1 MRRPDEVLAPVALR
15 HQHSPTLPGAATLA
29 GPRRACPAP
38 GASGRWAVL
47 HAGQNKFYPVV
58 HLDDA
63 PDAGLGSRVVLSGR
77 RHDTARL
84 GELFAVP
91 RV

>member
-1 MRRPDEVLAPVALR
+1 
-15 HQHSPTLPGAATLA
+15 
-29 GPRRACPAP
+29 
-38 GASGRWAVL
+38 L